1 MLTRKVCFSLPAG
14 SVVLAQSRPLFPDPA
29 SIESNLGWM
38 CWLVPIM
45 MMMMMMMMMNM
56 MIKIMMLSLSVDHD
70 DGESI
75 NVMMMMMMILSS
87 YLLMSLGKY

>member
-29 SIESNLGWM
+29 SIKSNLGWM

-45 MMMMMMMMMNM
+45 MMMMIMNM
-56 MIKIMMLSLSVDHD
+56 MIKMMMLSLSVDHD